1 MAVVTHEEIARANG
15 WIVSLNHRD
24 EYVAHD
30 DVTGDVEPDH
40 ILDAED
46 EEEAWA
52 ELCRLEGLDESSIGR
67 AQTQQPDG
75 TWIDV

>member
-1 MAVVTHEEIARANG
+1 MTQEQIARANG

-40 ILDAED
+40 ILDADNEED
-46 EEEAWA
+46 AWE
-52 ELCRLEGLDESSIGR
+52 ELCQLEGLDMSSIGR
-67 AQTQQPDG
+67 AQQQQPDG
-75 TWIDV
+75 IWIDI